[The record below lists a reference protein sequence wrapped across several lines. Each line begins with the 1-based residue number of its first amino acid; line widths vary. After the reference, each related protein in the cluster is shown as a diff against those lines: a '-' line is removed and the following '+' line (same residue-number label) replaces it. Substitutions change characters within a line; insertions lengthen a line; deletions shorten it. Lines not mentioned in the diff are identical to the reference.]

1 MKRTTTRRQREMKH
15 FITDNRR
22 LFPFVLLFVAGVG
35 VGVAVTAASAGSS
48 LALQPPETPTTRIT
62 TRQTMAATMVKMRV
76 LLVFMFKY
84 LEICQN

>member
-35 VGVAVTAASAGSS
+35 VGVAVYLTAGENLPDDLLTLAPVQAG
-48 LALQPPETPTTRIT
+48 
-62 TRQTMAATMVKMRV
+62 
-76 LLVFMFKY
+76 
-84 LEICQN
+84 